1 MKRNK
6 SGETKEIETVIR
18 EEIHK
23 RRNLGEH
30 ARGGSDHLS
39 YRSICDFKLGK
50 LKKTK
55 VQEVIA
61 LEIIC
66 TYDIYTET
74 EFMHSPDM
82 DELYTEH
89 YKDKFI
95 IDSDFRILEVN
106 DK

>member
-1 MKRNK
+1 MADII
-6 SGETKEIETVIR
+6 EIERTIK

-23 RRNLGEH
+23 LRNLGEH
-30 ARGGSDHLS
+30 VRGGSDHLS
-39 YRSICDFKLGK
+39 YRSMTKFKLVK
-50 LKKTK
+50 LKEIKR
-55 VQEVIA
+55 QERLAFEVF
-61 LEIIC
+61 C
-66 TYDIYTET
+66 THGIYTET

-95 IDSDFRILEVN
+95 IDTDFRILEVN